1 MMLDAATPRPPQG
14 HACAAK
20 CGMLITYLAHRKI
33 HLSGQQHVART
44 QRMDRAVF
52 EAADRRVNASTAPVL
67 ALVARRG
74 ERQP

>member
-1 MMLDAATPRPPQG
+1 
-14 HACAAK
+14 
-20 CGMLITYLAHRKI
+20 
-33 HLSGQQHVART
+33 
-44 QRMDRAVF
+44 MDRAVF